1 MKYRKDITEY
11 LISEL
16 GEYYKKKD
24 FKFYEQDSFLYMAEY
39 GCNNKNKIESFIAY
53 TLLWFNGGEEVK
65 NKIIEKFNVK
75 FAKEDSDVI
84 CRCGE
89 TKCFSAFYGSYEIM
103 LRCNSCGNEFS
114 AYSG

>member
-16 GEYYKKKD
+16 GEYYRKKD
-24 FKFYEQDSFLYMAEY
+24 FKFYEQGGLLYLADY
-39 GCNNKNKIESFIAY
+39 NYNSKNRIESFSAY
-53 TLLWFNGGEEVK
+53 TLLWFAGGEEMK
-65 NKIIEKFNVK
+65 SKIIEKFNVK
-75 FAKEDSDVI
+75 FAESNSDIV

-89 TKCFSAFYGSYEIM
+89 TKCFSGFYGSYEIL